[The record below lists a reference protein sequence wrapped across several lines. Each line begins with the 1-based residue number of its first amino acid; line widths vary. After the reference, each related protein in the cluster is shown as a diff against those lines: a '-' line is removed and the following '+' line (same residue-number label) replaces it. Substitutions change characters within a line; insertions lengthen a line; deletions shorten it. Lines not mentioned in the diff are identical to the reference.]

1 MKRISHLI
9 EEKGEGETSQIKFYI
24 NMKNKKE
31 PKDILRLNVVLWSFF
46 YHLHSILR
54 ARIDEIARILNNL
67 AISMIIDYEM

>member
-1 MKRISHLI
+1 
-9 EEKGEGETSQIKFYI
+9 
-24 NMKNKKE
+24 MKNKKE